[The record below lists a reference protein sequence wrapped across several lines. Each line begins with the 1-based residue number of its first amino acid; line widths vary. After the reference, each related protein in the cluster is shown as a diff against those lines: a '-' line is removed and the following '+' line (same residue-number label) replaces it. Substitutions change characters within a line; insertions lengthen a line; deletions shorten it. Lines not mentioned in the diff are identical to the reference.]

1 MCFTLFTTVPVLKKY
16 KGSVHTA
23 FMNINA
29 KTLFEHIIRNEK
41 IMWKSQLLS
50 LFLGLL
56 FVNGRYACF
65 LILVSTKCYFRILI
79 NNLSTNLQ

>member
-1 MCFTLFTTVPVLKKY
+1 
-16 KGSVHTA
+16 
-23 FMNINA
+23 
-29 KTLFEHIIRNEK
+29 
-41 IMWKSQLLS
+41 MWKSQVLS

-65 LILVSTKCYFRILI
+65 LTLFFTKYYFTRRILI